1 MEYIHMKKLSLAKA
15 YLLFTEYPVS
25 EVSAL
30 TGYNER
36 SYFGKVFKK
45 FEQKTVKEYCRDF
58 SKAEDLAALSQT
70 ESQNT
75 FKEIF
80 GLDVI

>member
-1 MEYIHMKKLSLAKA
+1 MEYIHLKKLSRAKA

-58 SKAEDLAALSQT
+58 ARAQDLAVLSHS

-75 FKEIF
+75 LKEIF
-80 GLDVI
+80 GLDTI